1 MVESGVTE
9 RGKNT
14 ASFLFCDW
22 TQQHKQKASGLKA
35 MIFKDILKEKQQLV
49 EEKDADIIRK
59 VLCNSFSQ
67 WFWELNNLI
76 LKTTE
81 LRQIICV
88 LVSTKSTVLIR
99 SGYSYVA
106 VEVKV

>member
-9 RGKNT
+9 RAKNI

-22 TQQHKQKASGLKA
+22 PQQHKQKASGLKA

-49 EEKDADIIRK
+49 EEKDTDIIRK
-59 VLCNSFSQ
+59 VLCKSFSQ
-67 WFWELNNLI
+67 WFWELNNFI
-76 LKTTE
+76 PKTTE
-81 LRQIICV
+81 LIQIICV

-99 SGYSYVA
+99 SGDSYVA